1 MKIFINDV
9 IYLSMCY
16 HLHWKNQREFQTDIS
31 HDETGTY
38 VSDVNGSEWS
48 LKLSYSLM
56 SRRTALSSQSYV
68 SSSCSIVTQD
78 IDLIRASSITSR
90 WPPPPLSKNK
100 QKIPYE
106 YDPPKSSYM
115 SIIYPIYLFPI
126 GKLKWNKR
134 CIKYI
139 YSIHILRISYYN
151 KSFCKKINK

>member
-16 HLHWKNQREFQTDIS
+16 HLHWKNQREFQIDIS

-78 IDLIRASSITSR
+78 IDLIRTLSITSL
-90 WPPPPLSKNK
+90 WPPPLS
-100 QKIPYE
+100 Q
-106 YDPPKSSYM
+106 
-115 SIIYPIYLFPI
+115 
-126 GKLKWNKR
+126 
-134 CIKYI
+134 
-139 YSIHILRISYYN
+139 
-151 KSFCKKINK
+151 KINKKYLMNMTLLNRVTCQSFTPFIYSQLENSNEISDV

>member
-78 IDLIRASSITSR
+78 IDLIRALSITSR
-90 WPPPPLSKNK
+90 WPPPSP
-100 QKIPYE
+100 
-106 YDPPKSSYM
+106 
-115 SIIYPIYLFPI
+115 
-126 GKLKWNKR
+126 
-134 CIKYI
+134 
-139 YSIHILRISYYN
+139 
-151 KSFCKKINK
+151 KINKKYLMNMTLLNRVTCQSFTPFIYSQLENSNEISDV

>member
-9 IYLSMCY
+9 IYLSMFY

-78 IDLIRASSITSR
+78 IDLIRALSITSR
-90 WPPPPLSKNK
+90 WPPPPPS
-100 QKIPYE
+100 P
-106 YDPPKSSYM
+106 
-115 SIIYPIYLFPI
+115 
-126 GKLKWNKR
+126 
-134 CIKYI
+134 
-139 YSIHILRISYYN
+139 
-151 KSFCKKINK
+151 KINKKYLMNMTLLNRVTCQSFTPFIYSQLENSNEISDV

>member
-78 IDLIRASSITSR
+78 IDLIRAFSITSR
-90 WPPPPLSKNK
+90 WPPPPPS
-100 QKIPYE
+100 P
-106 YDPPKSSYM
+106 
-115 SIIYPIYLFPI
+115 
-126 GKLKWNKR
+126 
-134 CIKYI
+134 
-139 YSIHILRISYYN
+139 
-151 KSFCKKINK
+151 KINKKYLINMTLLNRVTCQSFTPFIYSQLENSNEISDV

>member
-78 IDLIRASSITSR
+78 IDLIRALSITSR
-90 WPPPPLSKNK
+90 WPPPPKLNK
-100 QKIPYE
+100 K
-106 YDPPKSSYM
+106 
-115 SIIYPIYLFPI
+115 YLMNMTLLNRVTCQSFTPF
-126 GKLKWNKR
+126 
-134 CIKYI
+134 I
-139 YSIHILRISYYN
+139 YSQLENSNEISDV
-151 KSFCKKINK
+151 

>member
-78 IDLIRASSITSR
+78 IDLIRTLSITSL
-90 WPPPPLSKNK
+90 WPPPLS
-100 QKIPYE
+100 Q
-106 YDPPKSSYM
+106 
-115 SIIYPIYLFPI
+115 
-126 GKLKWNKR
+126 
-134 CIKYI
+134 
-139 YSIHILRISYYN
+139 
-151 KSFCKKINK
+151 KINKKYLMNMTLLNRVTCQSFTPFIYSQLENSNEISDV

>member
-16 HLHWKNQREFQTDIS
+16 HSHWKNQREFQTDIS

-78 IDLIRASSITSR
+78 IDLIRALSITSR
-90 WPPPPLSKNK
+90 WPPPPS
-100 QKIPYE
+100 P
-106 YDPPKSSYM
+106 
-115 SIIYPIYLFPI
+115 
-126 GKLKWNKR
+126 
-134 CIKYI
+134 
-139 YSIHILRISYYN
+139 
-151 KSFCKKINK
+151 KINKKYLMNMTLLNRVTCQSFTPFIYSQLENSNEISDV

>member
-78 IDLIRASSITSR
+78 IDLIRALSITSR
-90 WPPPPLSKNK
+90 WPPPPS
-100 QKIPYE
+100 P
-106 YDPPKSSYM
+106 
-115 SIIYPIYLFPI
+115 
-126 GKLKWNKR
+126 
-134 CIKYI
+134 
-139 YSIHILRISYYN
+139 
-151 KSFCKKINK
+151 KINKKYLMNMTLLNRVTCQSFTPFIYSQLENSNEISDV

>member
-1 MKIFINDV
+1 MKMKIFINDV

-78 IDLIRASSITSR
+78 IDLIRALSITSR
-90 WPPPPLSKNK
+90 WPPPP
-100 QKIPYE
+100 P
-106 YDPPKSSYM
+106 
-115 SIIYPIYLFPI
+115 
-126 GKLKWNKR
+126 
-134 CIKYI
+134 
-139 YSIHILRISYYN
+139 
-151 KSFCKKINK
+151 KINKKYLMNMTLLNRVTCQSFTPFIYSQLENSNEISDV

>member
-78 IDLIRASSITSR
+78 IDLIRALSITSR
-90 WPPPPLSKNK
+90 WPPLPSP
-100 QKIPYE
+100 
-106 YDPPKSSYM
+106 
-115 SIIYPIYLFPI
+115 
-126 GKLKWNKR
+126 
-134 CIKYI
+134 
-139 YSIHILRISYYN
+139 
-151 KSFCKKINK
+151 KINKKYLMNMTLLNRVTCQSFTPFIYSQLDNSNEISDE

>member
-78 IDLIRASSITSR
+78 IDLIRALSITSR
-90 WPPPPLSKNK
+90 WPPLSKNK
-100 QKIPYE
+100 QKILYE

-115 SIIYPIYLFPI
+115 SIIYPIYLFSI
-126 GKLKWNKR
+126 GKLKWNKW

-139 YSIHILRISYYN
+139 FYSY
-151 KSFCKKINK
+151 FKKKL

>member
-1 MKIFINDV
+1 MNKSRKMKIFINDV

-78 IDLIRASSITSR
+78 IDLIRTLSITSL
-90 WPPPPLSKNK
+90 WPPPLS
-100 QKIPYE
+100 Q
-106 YDPPKSSYM
+106 
-115 SIIYPIYLFPI
+115 
-126 GKLKWNKR
+126 
-134 CIKYI
+134 
-139 YSIHILRISYYN
+139 
-151 KSFCKKINK
+151 KINKKYLMNMTLLNRVTCQSFTPFIYSQLENSNEISDV

>member
-68 SSSCSIVTQD
+68 SSSCSIVTQN
-78 IDLIRASSITSR
+78 IDLIRTLSITSL
-90 WPPPPLSKNK
+90 WPPPPLS
-100 QKIPYE
+100 Q
-106 YDPPKSSYM
+106 
-115 SIIYPIYLFPI
+115 
-126 GKLKWNKR
+126 
-134 CIKYI
+134 
-139 YSIHILRISYYN
+139 
-151 KSFCKKINK
+151 KINKKYLMNMTLLNRVTCQSFTPFIYSQLENSNEISDV